1 MYITRISLK
10 NWRNFRSLDVRPRER
25 SFIIGP
31 NASGKSNLL
40 DALRF
45 LRDIAKT
52 DGGGLQK
59 AVSSRGGISK
69 IRCLHARQDN
79 EIRIEVWV
87 SENIDDGTPSW
98 KYSVGI
104 KSEARGLRR
113 PLVTHESVEHNGL
126 QLFVRPDATD
136 EGDVAL
142 RTQTNLEQIQA
153 NSQFRELA
161 DFLAGVSFI
170 HLVPQ
175 LLKYSDEIGGN
186 RVEDDPFGQ
195 GFLERISRVT
205 ERTRNARLKRIE
217 HALKVAV
224 PQFTQLQFTKDQVTG
239 RPHLEARY
247 AHYRPNA
254 GWQREDSFSDGTL
267 RLIAL
272 LWSLQE
278 RDSLLMIEEPELS
291 LNDAIVRE
299 IPLLLQSVQP
309 AKKRAR
315 QILVTTHSDALLS
328 NPGIDPR
335 QIIVLEVTKEGT
347 EARVPSEDEFRLL
360 DSGFTVAEVILP
372 KTKPKNLGLI
382 PLWDE

>member
-1 MYITRISLK
+1 MYVTRIKLK
-10 NWRNFRSLDVRPRER
+10 NWRNFRSLDVSLRER

-45 LRDIAKT
+45 LRDVART
-52 DGGGLQK
+52 DGGGLQR
-59 AVSSRGGISK
+59 AVNSRGGIPK

-79 EIRIEVWV
+79 EVRIEVWI
-87 SENIDDGTPSW
+87 SEDIEDPIPVWT
-98 KYSVGI
+98 YALGI
-104 KSEARGLRR
+104 KAEGRGLQRALITSEA
-113 PLVTHESVEHNGL
+113 VTHHGNPVVS
-126 QLFVRPDATD
+126 RPDSHDNA
-136 EGDVAL
+136 DVAL

-153 NSQFRELA
+153 NAQFRELA
-161 DFLAGVSFI
+161 DFFSGISFI

-175 LLKYSDEIGGN
+175 LLKYSEQIGGN

-195 GFLERISRVT
+195 GFLERIASVT
-205 ERTRNARLKRIE
+205 DRTRNARLKRIE

-224 PQFTQLQFTKDQVTG
+224 PQFTNLQFTKDPASG

-247 AHYRPNA
+247 AHYHPNA

-278 RDSLLMIEEPELS
+278 RDSLLLIEEPELS

-309 AKKRAR
+309 KKKKPR
-315 QILVTTHSDALLS
+315 QIMVTTHSDALLS
-328 NPGIDPR
+328 NQGIDPL
-335 QIIVLEVTKEGT
+335 QVVILEVTKEGT
-347 EARVPSEDEFRLL
+347 EARMAAEDELSL
-360 DSGFTVAEVILP
+360 IDSGFSVAEVLLP
-372 KTKPKNLGLI
+372 KTKPRDVGLV
-382 PLWDE
+382 PLWEE

>member
-1 MYITRISLK
+1 MYVTRVRLK
-10 NWRNFRSLDVRPRER
+10 NWRNFRQLDVSLRER

-45 LRDIAKT
+45 VRDVART

-59 AVSSRGGISK
+59 AVTSRGGVPK

-79 EIRIEVWV
+79 EIKIEIWM
-87 SENIDDGTPSW
+87 SEDIDDEVPKWT
-98 KYSVGI
+98 YTLGI
-104 KSEARGLRR
+104 RAEGRGLQRSLVSSEVVTKDGAEVIRR
-113 PLVTHESVEHNGL
+113 PDSK
-126 QLFVRPDATD
+126 DATD
-136 EGDVAL
+136 SARL
-142 RTQTNLEQIQA
+142 TQTSIEQIQA
-153 NSQFRELA
+153 NAAFRELA
-161 DFLAGVSFI
+161 DFFSGISFI

-175 LLKYSDEIGGN
+175 LLKYSEQIGGN
-186 RVEDDPFGQ
+186 RLEDDPFGQ
-195 GFLERISRVT
+195 GFLERIARVT

-217 HALKVAV
+217 HALTVAV
-224 PQFTQLQFTKDQVTG
+224 PQFTNLQFVKDSVSG

-254 GWQREDSFSDGTL
+254 GWQREESFSDGTL

-278 RDSLLMIEEPELS
+278 RDSLLLIEEPELS

-309 AKKRAR
+309 KKKKPR
-315 QILVTTHSDALLS
+315 QILITTHSDALLS
-328 NPGIDPR
+328 NKGIDPR
-335 QIIVLEVTKEGT
+335 QIVILEVTKEGT
-347 EARVPSEDEFRLL
+347 EGRMAAPDELDL
-360 DSGFTVAEVILP
+360 MDSGFSVAEVLLP
-372 KTKPKNLGLI
+372 KTRPELVGSV
-382 PLWDE
+382 PLWEE